1 MAKATLKTQAT
12 TKSVAAFLKTVD
24 PDRRADCDAI
34 AKMMSKATGATPVMW
49 GTAIVGFGKHHF
61 KYASGREGDWFLVGF
76 APRKANLTLYMTGG
90 FKRRAEFLKKLGK
103 HTGGAGVGCVY
114 IKKLADIDQGVLR
127 AMIEDAVKAPGFNL
141 HS

>member
-24 PDRRADCDAI
+24 PDRRADCEAI
-34 AKMMSKATGATPVMW
+34 ARMMSKATGATPVMW

-76 APRKANLTLYMTGG
+76 APRT
-90 FKRRAEFLKKLGK
+90 
-103 HTGGAGVGCVY
+103 
-114 IKKLADIDQGVLR
+114 
-127 AMIEDAVKAPGFNL
+127 
-141 HS
+141 